1 MPLSNADRL
10 AVCAERMHWFEQ
22 NERDIRK
29 DKFMPYLLAVNILIT
44 QMEKIKDIP
53 DDLID
58 ALERVLKKAEQDC
71 QPEDAHAF
79 VYDENFK
86 LWG

>member
-1 MPLSNADRL
+1 MSLSNADRL
-10 AVCAERMHWFEQ
+10 YRCAERMRWFEQ

-29 DKFMPYLLAVNILIT
+29 DRFMPYLLAVNVLIT
-44 QMEKIKDIP
+44 KMEKIEDIP

-58 ALERVLKKAEQDC
+58 ALEGVLKKAEEEC

-79 VYDENFK
+79 IYDKNFK
-86 LWG
+86 LF